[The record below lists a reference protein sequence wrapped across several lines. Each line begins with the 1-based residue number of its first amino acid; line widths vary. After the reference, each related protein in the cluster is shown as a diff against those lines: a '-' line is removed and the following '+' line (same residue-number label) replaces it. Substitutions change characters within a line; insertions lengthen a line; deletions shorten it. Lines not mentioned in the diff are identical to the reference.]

1 MMRRT
6 RTLSHERGLISPMEL
21 NRPFGRVAY
30 TVFILLLLA
39 AALAWVFPLYWL
51 YSSALKSSSTI
62 IEFPPKLIPARPIW
76 ANYWRAWTE
85 LNYPRYFLNT
95 IVLAAGAWGLQM
107 TISVGAAYAFSKLK
121 PVLWNVVFALF
132 LATLM
137 VPPMAYLIPQYLTVV
152 RVPIIGVSLLDSWWG
167 VLLPLAANAFNIFI
181 LKSFFDEIPRDLTDA
196 AEIDGSGELQTLARI
211 ILPMSKPV
219 LSVVTIF
226 TVIGMWKEFFWSFLV
241 LTGAPQLQPIMVA
254 LHRLTTALSYPQ
266 PLNIQLAGMAIAAT
280 PPLVLFFI
288 FQKQIIRGITLTG
301 LKG

>member
-1 MMRRT
+1 
-6 RTLSHERGLISPMEL
+6 MEL
-21 NRPFGRVAY
+21 NRPMGRVVY
-30 TVFILLLLA
+30 VFFIVALA
-39 AALAWVFPLYWL
+39 AIAAAWVFPLYWL
-51 YSSALKSSSTI
+51 YTSALKSSSTI
-62 IEFPPKLIPARPIW
+62 AAFPPTLIPREPIW
-76 ANYWRAWTE
+76 QNYTRAWTE

-95 IVLAAGAWGLQM
+95 IVLAAGAWALQM
-107 TISVGAAYAFSKLK
+107 TISVGAAYSFSKLK
-121 PVLWNVVFALF
+121 PAFGNVVFALF

-152 RVPIIGVSLLDSWWG
+152 RVPILGISLLDSWSG

-181 LKSFFDEIPRDLTDA
+181 IKSFFDEIPRDLTDA
-196 AEIDGSGELQTLARI
+196 AQIDGSGEIQTLVRI
-211 ILPMSKPV
+211 IIPMSKPV

-241 LTGAPQLQPIMVA
+241 LTGAPHLQPIMVA
-254 LHRLTTALSYPQ
+254 LHRMTTALSYPQ

-280 PPLVLFFI
+280 PPLILFFI